1 MFPLTTGG
9 TAVAV
14 LTVTIITLLFGWF
27 DDKVAAVSEVLPL
40 TESGTI
46 IAIDPIAVITLF
58 MGIEESIAATD
69 RYGSAGTIEAKMGG
83 TLAVLRA

>member
-1 MFPLTTGG
+1 MFPLATGG

-40 TESGTI
+40 TE
-46 IAIDPIAVITLF
+46 
-58 MGIEESIAATD
+58 
-69 RYGSAGTIEAKMGG
+69 GG
-83 TLAVLRA
+83 TVVTA